1 METSKAK
8 AGDLILGYKE
18 FVRNAVLE
26 VINALNGLGASRYEV
41 SLMVTPLIS
50 KRFAGLDLPAETLD
64 ETLEELV
71 KESKVYLTYH
81 RYIRVLP

>member
-1 METSKAK
+1 METVNTK
-8 AGDLILGYKE
+8 AGDLILEYKE

-26 VINALNGLGASRYEV
+26 VIHARNGLGASRYEV

-50 KRFAGLDLPAETLD
+50 KQFAGLNLPAETLD
-64 ETLEELV
+64 AVLEELV
-71 KESKVYLTYH
+71 KEGKVYLTYH